1 MNKFNI
7 YIKGVASLLVSAAL
21 LLVSCTE
28 HTGSLGIPPA
38 NESLETSV
46 AIYDVYS
53 SSMKLDTI
61 KARSIASYL
70 GSIYDPET
78 NGKITGNFATQFA
91 IMEDLKYFP
100 PADSITS
107 RDAEGNPCCDSVL
120 LQLNFD
126 TYFGDV
132 NTPLK
137 IAIYPLDA
145 NNPLCEDSVYYINT
159 DLKKYIRP
167 GYENK
172 PIATKVF
179 TAWDKEK
186 YMIDVKSILAG
197 ADSKKIKPKYW
208 IRNYDK
214 E

>member
-1 MNKFNI
+1 MNKFKY
-7 YIKGVASLLVSAAL
+7 YIKSVASVLASVAL
-21 LLVSCTE
+21 LLTSCTDS
-28 HTGSLGIPPA
+28 TGNLGIPPA

-61 KARSIASYL
+61 KARSVASYL

-91 IMEDLKYFP
+91 IMEDMNYFP

-107 RDAEGNPCCDSVL
+107 RDTNGKPCCDSVM

-126 TYFGDV
+126 SYFGDV

-137 IAIYPLDA
+137 IAIYPLDT
-145 NNPLCEDSVYYINT
+145 NNPLCDDSVYYIN
-159 DLKKYIRP
+159 
-167 GYENK
+167 N
-172 PIATKVF
+172 
-179 TAWDKEK
+179 
-186 YMIDVKSILAG
+186 SH
-197 ADSKKIKPKYW
+197 
-208 IRNYDK
+208 
-214 E
+214 